1 MRLLREKT
9 TIPVPK
15 VHGWGFSDVNPFG
28 LGPFI
33 IMDYIEGHP
42 LGTLWEDP
50 NQDRLLRPNIDEQDL
65 RKVYRQISRHL
76 LELSRLQFT
85 EIGSLDI
92 GDDGTPLVRR
102 PPLTLKMQEIEAHG
116 GVKVGD
122 SKTPFSSWTEYFTY
136 VADQDLKHLNEQPN
150 SVDDAQDARDKFVFR
165 RLFRDA
171 IPSFV
176 SNEHGKEGSR
186 LLNDDFRFGNIL
198 VKSQTD
204 LSIVAVLDW
213 EWTYTAPY

>member
-1 MRLLREKT
+1 MAAWVSLFHHGSPCELVDDRCGSFNWCCRFRFQDGTQWMVRFAVAGKAMDRDGKVRQEVATMRLLREKT

-50 NQDRLLRPNIDEQDL
+50 NQDHLLRPNIDEQDL

-116 GVKVGD
+116 GVKVGGIIAL
-122 SKTPFSSWTEYFTY
+122 S
-136 VADQDLKHLNEQPN
+136 
-150 SVDDAQDARDKFVFR
+150 
-165 RLFRDA
+165 
-171 IPSFV
+171 
-176 SNEHGKEGSR
+176 SR
-186 LLNDDFRFGNIL
+186 LKRNLLIMAR
-198 VKSQTD
+198 
-204 LSIVAVLDW
+204 
-213 EWTYTAPY
+213 